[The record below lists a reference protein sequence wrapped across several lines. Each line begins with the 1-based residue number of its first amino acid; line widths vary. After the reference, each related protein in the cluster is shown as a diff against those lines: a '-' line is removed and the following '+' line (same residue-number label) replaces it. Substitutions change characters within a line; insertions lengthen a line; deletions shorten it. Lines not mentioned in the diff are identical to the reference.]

1 MHEAY
6 VRRLLAPYV
15 GDGTDVDARLYATER
30 RNLELFGYGIKG
42 FTLSM
47 IETAIE
53 VSDGEVTAAEIGEIL
68 ALGKRMLAHP
78 VELIE
83 GVERDRADARPA
95 GYRLVLVTKGDL
107 FHQEQKVAA
116 SGLADHFER
125 VEIVSEKDEAT
136 YAPGARHAWASPP
149 RTSSWSATRCAP
161 TCCPCSRSAA
171 GPSRC
176 PHRVTWSHEVVDH
189 SAEFPVL
196 ERLADLPAWLET
208 VSLSGQVPW
217 LLRVSNSLA
226 RFSILSRLPLASDAL
241 VRLMKFAFTPP

>member
-1 MHEAY
+1 VVDGPRPTLIGLDGDDTLWESEIHFSDVHEVYA
-6 VRRLLAPYV
+6 RLLAPYV
-15 GDGTDVDARLYATER
+15 GDGTDVEARLYATER
-30 RNLELFGYGIKG
+30 RNLELFGYGAKG

-53 VSDGEVTAAEIGEIL
+53 LSDGAVTAAEISEIL
-68 ALGKRMLAHP
+68 ALGRSLLAHP

-83 GVERDRADARPA
+83 GVEETVPMLAMA

-125 VEIVSEKDEAT
+125 VAIVSEKDEAT
-136 YAPGARHAWASPP
+136 YARVLDTVGV
-149 RTSSWSATRCAP
+149 AP
-161 TCCPCSRSAA
+161 EDFLMVGNTVRSDVLPVLAIGGRA
-171 GPSRC
+171 VQI

-208 VSLSGQVPW
+208 
-217 LLRVSNSLA
+217 
-226 RFSILSRLPLASDAL
+226 AS
-241 VRLMKFAFTPP
+241 